1 MGKFLDKAGLQTVWG
16 LIKGGFVAKSSVS
29 EKSTTLTW
37 NTETEIANI
46 DGKSIKVKIPA
57 APTFSNTARLQV
69 SDTTNKRI
77 NTKESTGNY
86 IQFTGGTNKF
96 TVADGTNSFDVS
108 VTPSISLA
116 HTITVKSGV
125 KKDGSTEI
133 TATSSSAANPTV
145 SLGDSGVSAGI
156 YGPSGDVSGS
166 NGNTIKIPQIRVNAK
181 GIVTEISEKTFTAVN
196 STYTVNNGSFTI
208 KTKVGSNAAVN
219 VGSTSAN
226 ASGNSDVTFIQG
238 TNVTLTTDTTNR
250 TITISSTDTNTH
262 NSHGHTFTTTAPT
275 SVGTTLGW
283 GGTFDVV
290 TALGNASATSGNL
303 SSTYTTYRFQL
314 PGNPNTDSKVT
325 QTATTSSNTSW
336 RPLILGG
343 GNNYSDDTVFAPV
356 NVTDGVLSAHLA
368 KFAPSQG
375 IMALVGLKK
384 LGTDGKEVAGSNTT
398 VWNTNG
404 GTTSLSSYLT
414 SQDHY
419 KTSPTAGSYGMKDA
433 TTGNNGTK
441 IQIPYITV
449 DGNGH
454 VTSIYNKEYTAVDHT
469 YTVGSAN
476 LSLQVNGT
484 SKTTF
489 SANATSA
496 ASFNIENGTSTS
508 GNGTFLAGG
517 VAVSIYGLAGAAYKA
532 LDADSMTASSTNVP
546 TSKAVAAYV
555 SAALTSVL
563 TYKGTIGSSGATVTA
578 LPASHKVGDTYVV
591 SVAGTYAGK
600 ACEVGDYIICKT
612 DGTSANDAHWDVVN
626 GENQVENKSASLAGA
641 GSSATIAT
649 VDGTNL
655 TITTPS
661 TWTGVAKTGTVTSVA
676 TGAGLTGG
684 TITGSGTIKVKL
696 KDETA
701 NSADSSKSTSTNGGL
716 YSVEVDKSGNLAVR
730 VPWTDHTYTVNN
742 GTLNL
747 QANGTTKTTFTANQS
762 GNSTFNIATGS
773 ENGTISVGGVDV
785 SVKGLGSAAYT
796 NSTAYAPAS
805 HSHSYLPLSGGTMA
819 LGEGLQFHSDDN
831 YFGNSLDARII
842 SLLDGNDTKCD
853 GGLII
858 DERGTYNGTTTVT
871 ELLRIRDNEFKW
883 KGNTI
888 YHSGNLPAYPT
899 VNNGT
904 LNFQASGT
912 TKATFTAN
920 QSGTSNFNIAT
931 GSSNGT
937 ISVGG
942 TDVAVKGLGS
952 NAYSST
958 SYLPLSG
965 GTVSGKLTI
974 SSNNY
979 LNQLVLDRGNDGGT
993 WGPSIAFCNNGSFMT
1008 AIGVDVNGVL
1018 YKGDSGN
1025 TKYAILHEGNY
1036 TSYCAAV
1043 DHNHDN
1049 TYLKLSG
1056 GTLTGAVNLNNT
1068 NARIA
1073 FGSLTTS
1080 PITGYKA
1087 PSLLSSGVGI
1097 YSRYGGSSDEGAL
1110 IITEDTCV
1118 IYNSADSGW
1127 NFQVMDKDLGTDMT
1141 VDATR
1146 SFGVNSSHQAF
1157 SLGGFVKSGSDDS
1170 YVLLGGGGHKAVSDF
1185 ATSGHTH
1192 SYLPL
1197 SGGVMNA
1204 QAVISRAGDSVAW
1217 VNGRATP
1224 IIKTTSYTGYNS
1236 ILSMKTTSGSW
1247 DLGVYSNDTAYLT
1260 YITDTNYSSGNNAT
1274 TYQLTFPKD
1283 TGTIALTKNI
1293 PSVSNATITIKQ
1305 TGQND
1310 QTFTLNGSAATI
1322 TLADSNTT
1330 YSAGT
1335 KALFDAGTD
1344 TTERVWTAA
1353 VLKSAV
1359 APISHSHAY
1368 VPVSTTS
1375 NIGLDVN
1382 SSYIGYINGLTAA
1395 AWNYGKTDGAMYTQ
1409 YYSASWKHQIYGDY
1423 RTGHIS
1429 VRGKNNGT
1437 WQNWYSV
1444 FDMGNVSA
1452 GSNISISQN
1461 SSTGQITISS
1471 TDTNTWRPI
1480 GTGAS
1485 DAAAGNHTHST
1496 SIAASSATNQITL
1509 AFGTK
1514 YAITA
1519 GGTSYVFTMPGN
1531 PNTWR
1536 PIQVGGVDKLT
1547 DSLTKINFTNSGSA
1561 SVSYSGGTITI
1572 GCSAAANATADSA
1585 LTAAEV
1591 EALLV

>member
-96 TVADGTNSFDVS
+96 TVGDGTNSFDVS

-166 NGNTIKIPQIRVNAK
+166 NGNTIKVPQIRVNSK

-314 PGNPNTDSKVT
+314 PGNPNTDSRVT

-343 GNNYSDDTVFAPV
+343 GNNYSDATVFAPV

-449 DGNGH
+449 DENGH
-454 VTSIYNKEYTAVDHT
+454 VTSISNKEYTAVDHT

-476 LSLQVNGT
+476 LSLQVNGA

-563 TYKGTIGSSGATVTA
+563 TYKGTIGSSGATVTS

-612 DGTSANDAHWDVVN
+612 AGTSASDSHWDVVN

-773 ENGTISVGGVDV
+773 GDGTISVGGVDV

-805 HSHSYLPLSGGTMA
+805 HSHNYLPLSGGTMA
-819 LGEGLQFHSDDN
+819 LGEGLKFHYDEN
-831 YFGNSLDARII
+831 YFGANLDARII
-842 SLLDGNDTKCD
+842 SLLDGNGTTCD

-858 DERGTYNGTTTVT
+858 DERATSDGTEHVT

-931 GSSNGT
+931 GSTNGT

-942 TDVAVKGLGS
+942 ADVAVKGLGS

-965 GTVSGKLTI
+965 GTMTGLLTTTSG
-974 SSNNY
+974 SNHAGIK
-979 LNQLVLDRGNDGGT
+979 VGNTYINAINGDL
-993 WGPSIAFCNNGSFMT
+993 IFQNNGTIRF
-1008 AIGVDVNGVL
+1008 G
-1018 YKGDSGN
+1018 GDSWDYNVWAGLKYVHSSKVIYLGLADGSAFTANSAQSGGKVYTPGVSDIYIGN
-1025 TKYAILHEGNY
+1025 GTYKVWHEGNLTPSNY
-1036 TSYCAAV
+1036 SLTS
-1043 DHNHDN
+1043 HNHDS

-1056 GTLTGAVNLNNT
+1056 GTLTGALTIKNNSWNNILILN
-1068 NARIA
+1068 R
-1073 FGSLTTS
+1073 TS
-1080 PITGYKA
+1080 A
-1087 PSLLSSGVGI
+1087 
-1097 YSRYGGSSDEGAL
+1097 
-1110 IITEDTCV
+1110 
-1118 IYNSADSGW
+1118 
-1127 NFQVMDKDLGTDMT
+1127 
-1141 VDATR
+1141 
-1146 SFGVNSSHQAF
+1146 
-1157 SLGGFVKSGSDDS
+1157 SGSWGPAILFQYDGTTNGTLTMAS
-1170 YVLLGGGGHKAVSDF
+1170 NQLYVGDAGNNRYKVWHEGNDGSGSGLDADTLDGNHASAF
-1185 ATSGHTH
+1185 ALSGHTH

-1197 SGGVMNA
+1197 SGGTMNA

-1531 PNTWR
+1531 PNTNTWR

-1547 DSLTKINFTNSGSA
+1547 DSETKINFTNSGSA

>member
-16 LIKGGFVAKSSVS
+16 LIKNGFVAKSSVS

-96 TVADGTNSFDVS
+96 TVGDGTNSFDVS

-125 KKDGSTEI
+125 KKDGTTEI
-133 TATSSSAANPTV
+133 SATSSSAANPTV

-166 NGNTIKIPQIRVNAK
+166 NGNTIKVPQIRVNAK

-343 GNNYSDDTVFAPV
+343 GNNYSDATVFAPV

-454 VTSIYNKEYTAVDHT
+454 VTSISNKEYTAVDHT

-476 LSLQVNGT
+476 LSLQVNGA

-496 ASFNIENGTSTS
+496 ASFNIANGTSTS

-612 DGTSANDAHWDVVN
+612 AGTSANDAHWDVVN

-773 ENGTISVGGVDV
+773 GNGTISVGGVDV
-785 SVKGLGSAAYT
+785 AVKGLGSNAYS
-796 NSTAYAPAS
+796 ST
-805 HSHSYLPLSGGTMA
+805 SYLPLSGGAVSGAITRSSGGSWISGRDHAIIMTTRTSNEGSDWHPAVAVKTSVGCWTFGSVGGESLSLSYDTDANYESGSNSSAVINFPAAGSTGTLA
-819 LGEGLQFHSDDN
+819 LTSQ
-831 YFGNSLDARII
+831 I
-842 SLLDGNDTKCD
+842 
-853 GGLII
+853 
-858 DERGTYNGTTTVT
+858 
-871 ELLRIRDNEFKW
+871 
-883 KGNTI
+883 
-888 YHSGNLPAYPT
+888 PT

-965 GTVSGKLTI
+965 GTMSGGASIVVATVHNSNGDVYNGGIQLREYNYSTTSVSELKDGPGITFHWGGRVVQRLSMSTGTQLYWG
-974 SSNNY
+974 NN
-979 LNQLVLDRGNDGGT
+979 QIWHAGNDG
-993 WGPSIAFCNNGSFMT
+993 
-1008 AIGVDVNGVL
+1008 
-1018 YKGDSGN
+1018 
-1025 TKYAILHEGNY
+1025 
-1036 TSYCAAV
+1036 
-1043 DHNHDN
+1043 
-1049 TYLKLSG
+1049 
-1056 GTLTGAVNLNNT
+1056 
-1068 NARIA
+1068 
-1073 FGSLTTS
+1073 
-1080 PITGYKA
+1080 
-1087 PSLLSSGVGI
+1087 
-1097 YSRYGGSSDEGAL
+1097 
-1110 IITEDTCV
+1110 
-1118 IYNSADSGW
+1118 
-1127 NFQVMDKDLGTDMT
+1127 
-1141 VDATR
+1141 
-1146 SFGVNSSHQAF
+1146 
-1157 SLGGFVKSGSDDS
+1157 SGS
-1170 YVLLGGGGHKAVSDF
+1170 
-1185 ATSGHTH
+1185 
-1192 SYLPL
+1192 
-1197 SGGVMNA
+1197 
-1204 QAVISRAGDSVAW
+1204 
-1217 VNGRATP
+1217 
-1224 IIKTTSYTGYNS
+1224 
-1236 ILSMKTTSGSW
+1236 
-1247 DLGVYSNDTAYLT
+1247 
-1260 YITDTNYSSGNNAT
+1260 
-1274 TYQLTFPKD
+1274 
-1283 TGTIALTKNI
+1283 
-1293 PSVSNATITIKQ
+1293 
-1305 TGQND
+1305 
-1310 QTFTLNGSAATI
+1310 
-1322 TLADSNTT
+1322 
-1330 YSAGT
+1330 
-1335 KALFDAGTD
+1335 
-1344 TTERVWTAA
+1344 
-1353 VLKSAV
+1353 
-1359 APISHSHAY
+1359 
-1368 VPVSTTS
+1368 
-1375 NIGLDVN
+1375 
-1382 SSYIGYINGLTAA
+1382 
-1395 AWNYGKTDGAMYTQ
+1395 
-1409 YYSASWKHQIYGDY
+1409 
-1423 RTGHIS
+1423 
-1429 VRGKNNGT
+1429 
-1437 WQNWYSV
+1437 
-1444 FDMGNVSA
+1444 
-1452 GSNISISQN
+1452 
-1461 SSTGQITISS
+1461 
-1471 TDTNTWRPI
+1471 
-1480 GTGAS
+1480 
-1485 DAAAGNHTHST
+1485 
-1496 SIAASSATNQITL
+1496 
-1509 AFGTK
+1509 
-1514 YAITA
+1514 
-1519 GGTSYVFTMPGN
+1519 
-1531 PNTWR
+1531 
-1536 PIQVGGVDKLT
+1536 
-1547 DSLTKINFTNSGSA
+1547 
-1561 SVSYSGGTITI
+1561 
-1572 GCSAAANATADSA
+1572 
-1585 LTAAEV
+1585 
-1591 EALLV
+1591 